1 MKMITTLQL
10 LSDKLNVPTTTAW
23 YLADLGEARGKQD
36 LFKKQSPQRLRSLRE
51 HALIESAVSSNRI
64 EGVTVTSSSQ
74 ALGSYD
80 VRYQGLNYL
89 IRAEAAGDA
98 TRVTAFTSEGAA
110 AANSPA
116 GRLLAILK
124 SRLE

>member
-1 MKMITTLQL
+1 MALLLNLKLSPCAAALAVLVVGPVWAQTGAQNLQ
-10 LSDKLNVPTTTAW
+10 
-23 YLADLGEARGKQD
+23 
-36 LFKKQSPQRLRSLRE
+36 
-51 HALIESAVSSNRI
+51 
-64 EGVTVTSSSQ
+64 GVTVTSSAP

-80 VRYQGLNYL
+80 VRYQGMNYL
-89 IRAEAAGDA
+89 IRAEAAGEA

-116 GRLLAILK
+116 GRLLGILK